1 MTLTNYGRTLS
12 DMMTDAASLFLVSMT
27 KSREQ
32 GDITLK
38 CDGKDIRAHSLILQ
52 QR

>member
-1 MTLTNYGRTLS
+1 MTS
-12 DMMTDAASLFLVSMT
+12 AAELFSATMA